1 MSEKVIESV
10 PTWVRLGT
18 GFVRC
23 LPAGRYRAI
32 ERLCRIFCR
41 RQPATFRMSM
51 PRSLGGH
58 QFICDLRDS
67 IAREVCFTG
76 RYEPQE
82 TAVVQAVLKPGM
94 TFVDVGANWGYFTLL
109 AAHLVGPAGC
119 VLSLE
124 PDPRLHRM
132 LQTNLTMNR
141 LGPVKTFA
149 VAAGASDG
157 WLTLAGFEESKG
169 NFGLSRV
176 VGPLSFPSS
185 SLGTR
190 GGQTSEVSET
200 SEVLSEQGVEWF
212 RVSAR
217 PLDDVLARAGVDN
230 VDLMKMDIEGAE
242 GLALQGMRQYLSQ
255 QRIRRLMLELHPKQL
270 AEHGQVASDLIRQ
283 LRHFAYVG
291 WRIDHSPRANRRT
304 AYQRRISLRE
314 ILRPF
319 EEDRDLDNWPHL
331 LWELPGLESP
341 W

>member
-1 MSEKVIESV
+1 MSEKAVESV
-10 PTWVRLGT
+10 PTWVRLGA

-41 RQPATFRMSM
+41 RQPASFRMRMS
-51 PRSLGGH
+51 RSLGGH

-109 AAHLVGPAGC
+109 AAHLVGPSGC

-124 PDPRLHRM
+124 PDPRLHRI
-132 LQTNLTMNR
+132 LQMNLTINR
-141 LGPVKTFA
+141 LSQVKPFA
-149 VAAGASDG
+149 VAAAASAG
-157 WLTLAGFEESKG
+157 WLTLAGFQESKG

-176 VGPLSFPSS
+176 VGDQGCRSQTD
-185 SLGTR
+185 GC
-190 GGQTSEVSET
+190 GG
-200 SEVLSEQGVEWF
+200 GVERF

-217 PLDDVLARAGVDN
+217 PLDDVLARAGVAT

-242 GLALQGMRQYLSQ
+242 GLALQGMQQYLSQ
-255 QRIRRLMLELHPKQL
+255 QRIRRLMLELHPQQL
-270 AEHGQVASDLIRQ
+270 AEHGQVASELIRQ
-283 LRHFAYVG
+283 LRHFGYVS

-314 ILRPF
+314 ILRPL

-331 LWELPGLESP
+331 LWELPGLESL